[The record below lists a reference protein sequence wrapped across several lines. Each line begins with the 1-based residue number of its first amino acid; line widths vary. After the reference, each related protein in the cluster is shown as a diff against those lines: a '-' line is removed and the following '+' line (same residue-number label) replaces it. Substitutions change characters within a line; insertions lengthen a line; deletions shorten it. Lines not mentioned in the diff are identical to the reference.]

1 MRNFKLIA
9 ATIIVATIMVLLPLA
24 ALGGIDS
31 DDLPSTSTWYFHADL
46 VEMRS
51 SDGGKSLWVWLDD
64 EVFDDVED
72 DAGIDLSTE
81 ADRITAYSTPES
93 GVVFIL
99 EGDLSQETKDK
110 TLAAAASAERFDTL
124 KHKGKTYYY
133 VEGDDNVDVD
143 VDGIDNQGY
152 FSFAVKNK
160 LIAASS
166 EDQLK
171 ALIDNGGK
179 ITGSKSHDGALF
191 VLTAESSLIQAG
203 MDTEGFEDE
212 DEEGGFKSN
221 ILRNTKHAALM
232 IADVAGQIAIEAQ
245 LITDEPEAAESMAS
259 IVRGLLALTAFS
271 DDMDPEISNFLRSTK
286 VNVTD
291 NMLKVSVTVSPEA
304 VVMALDD
311 A

>member
-1 MRNFKLIA
+1 MRSFKVILACLLFSFPAIA
-9 ATIIVATIMVLLPLA
+9 I
-24 ALGGIDS
+24 GGIDS
-31 DDLPSTSTWYFHADL
+31 DDLPSTSTWYFHADFD
-46 VEMRS
+46 EMRS
-51 SDGGKSLWVWLDD
+51 SDGGKSLWLWLDD

-72 DAGIDLSTE
+72 EAGIDLSAE
-81 ADRITAYSTPES
+81 ADLITAYSTPES
-93 GVVFIL
+93 GVVFVL
-99 EGDLSQETKDK
+99 EGKLSQETKDK

-143 VDGIDNQGY
+143 VDGIDKQGY

-160 LIAASS
+160 LIAANN

-171 ALIDNGGK
+171 ALLDNGGK

-191 VLTAESSLIQAG
+191 VLTAERSLIQAG
-203 MDTEGFEDE
+203 MDTEGFEDDDE
-212 DEEGGFKSN
+212 DGGFKSN

-245 LITDEPEAAESMAS
+245 LITEKPETAESMAS
-259 IVRGLLALTAFS
+259 IVRGLVALTAFS
-271 DDMDPEISNFLRSTK
+271 DDMDPEISNFLRSMK
-286 VNVTD
+286 INVSD

-304 VVMALDD
+304 IVMALDD

>member
-1 MRNFKLIA
+1 MRSFKVILA
-9 ATIIVATIMVLLPLA
+9 FLLFSFPA
-24 ALGGIDS
+24 IALGGIDS
-31 DDLPSTSTWYFHADL
+31 DDLPSTSTWYLHVDFD
-46 VEMRS
+46 EMRS
-51 SDGGKSLWVWLDD
+51 SDGGRSLWVWLDD

-72 DAGIDLSTE
+72 EAGIDLSAE
-81 ADRITAYSTPES
+81 ADLITAYSTPES

-99 EGDLSQETKDK
+99 EGNLSQETKDK

-133 VEGDDNVDVD
+133 IEGDDNVDVD

-160 LIAASS
+160 LIAASN

-171 ALIDNGGK
+171 ALLDNGGK

-191 VLTAESSLIQAG
+191 VLTAERSLIQAG
-203 MDTEGFEDE
+203 MDTESMEGMEDD
-212 DEEGGFKSN
+212 DEGGGFKSN

-245 LITDEPEAAESMAS
+245 LITDKPESAESMAS

-286 VNVTD
+286 VNVSE
-291 NMLKVSVTVSPEA
+291 NILKVSVTVSPEA

>member
-9 ATIIVATIMVLLPLA
+9 ATIIVATIMVLVPLA

-51 SDGGKSLWVWLDD
+51 SDGGRSLWVWLDD

-72 DAGIDLSTE
+72 EAGIDLSEE

-93 GVVFIL
+93 GVVFVL
-99 EGDLSQETKDK
+99 EGKLSQETKDK

-124 KHKGKTYYY
+124 KHKGKSYYY
-133 VEGDDNVDVD
+133 VEGDDDVD
-143 VDGIDNQGY
+143 VDGIDNHGY

-160 LIAASS
+160 LIAASN
-166 EDQLK
+166 EEQLK
-171 ALIDNGGK
+171 ALLDNGGK

-191 VLTAESSLIQAG
+191 VLTAERSLIQAG
-203 MDTEGFEDE
+203 MDTEGFEDDDE
-212 DEEGGFKSN
+212 DGGFKSN

-245 LITDEPEAAESMAS
+245 LVTEEPETAESMAS
-259 IVRGLLALTAFS
+259 IVRGLVALMAFS

-286 VNVTD
+286 VNVSG

>member
-1 MRNFKLIA
+1 MRSFKVILA
-9 ATIIVATIMVLLPLA
+9 FLLFSFPA
-24 ALGGIDS
+24 IALGGIDS
-31 DDLPSTSTWYFHADL
+31 DDLPSTSTWYLHVDFD
-46 VEMRS
+46 EMRS
-51 SDGGKSLWVWLDD
+51 SDGGRSLWVWLDD

-72 DAGIDLSTE
+72 EAGIDLSAE
-81 ADRITAYSTPES
+81 ADLITAYSTPES

-99 EGDLSQETKDK
+99 EGNLSQETKDK

-133 VEGDDNVDVD
+133 IEGDDNVDVD

-160 LIAASS
+160 LIAASN

-171 ALIDNGGK
+171 ALLDNGGK

-191 VLTAESSLIQAG
+191 VLTAERSLIQAG
-203 MDTEGFEDE
+203 MDTESMEGMEDDGE
-212 DEEGGFKSN
+212 GGGFKSN

-245 LITDEPEAAESMAS
+245 LITDKPESAESMAS

-286 VNVTD
+286 VNVSE
-291 NMLKVSVTVSPEA
+291 NILKVSVTVSPEA